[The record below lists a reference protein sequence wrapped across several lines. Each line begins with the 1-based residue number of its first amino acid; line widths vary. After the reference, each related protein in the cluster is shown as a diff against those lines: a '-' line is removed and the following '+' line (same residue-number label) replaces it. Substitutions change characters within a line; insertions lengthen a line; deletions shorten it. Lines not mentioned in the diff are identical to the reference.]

1 MRCSASRF
9 RPASRSRSS
18 HDANESA
25 IFPVSRVKGLL
36 AKKLGMTQLFN
47 PDGTMTAVTVLE
59 AGPCKVLGLR
69 TAEKDGYN
77 AARIAFLPVD
87 EARVNSP
94 RAGEFKKAGID
105 PHRHVVEIRNY
116 EGLEQ
121 GQELKAEIFAA
132 GELVDVTSTSK
143 GKGFQGLVKR
153 HKFSRGPETHGSM
166 NVRQPGAIGATDAA
180 RVFKGVRMS
189 GQMGNERTTSRA
201 YRVIRVDPERNLV
214 MVRGGVPGAKGALV
228 LVRQST
234 KKIKTKGPA
243 GKPNPR
249 KV

>member
-1 MRCSASRF
+1 M
-9 RPASRSRSS
+9 
-18 HDANESA
+18 
-25 IFPVSRVKGLL
+25 KGLL
-36 AKKLGMTQLFN
+36 ARKLGMTQLFN
-47 PDGTMTAVTVLE
+47 PDGTTAAVTVLE

-69 TAEKDGYN
+69 TKEKDGYTAVRVAFGPVPETKLN
-77 AARIAFLPVD
+77 AANR
-87 EARVNSP
+87 
-94 RAGEFKKAGID
+94 GEFKKAD
-105 PHRHVVEIRNY
+105 MEPHRHVVEIRDY
-116 EGLEQ
+116 DGLEA
-121 GQELKAEIFAA
+121 GAEINAEIFKA

-189 GQMGNERTTSRA
+189 GQMGNERTTARA
-201 YRVIRVDPERNLV
+201 YKVVRVDPERNLV
-214 MVRGGVPGAKGALV
+214 MVKGGVPGARGALV
-228 LVRQST
+228 LIKEST
-234 KKIKTKGPA
+234 KKIKPKGPA

>member
-1 MRCSASRF
+1 
-9 RPASRSRSS
+9 
-18 HDANESA
+18 
-25 IFPVSRVKGLL
+25 VKGLL
-36 AKKLGMTQLFN
+36 ARKLGMAQLFN
-47 PDGTMTAVTVLE
+47 QDGTMSAVTVLE

-69 TAEKDGYN
+69 TKEKDGYA
-77 AARIAFLPVD
+77 AARIAFEPVKD
-87 EARVNSP
+87 NKLTSP
-94 RAGEFKKAGID
+94 RQGEFKKAD
-105 PHRHVVEIRNY
+105 LEPHRHIIEIRNY
-116 EGLEQ
+116 DGIEAGA
-121 GQELKAEIFAA
+121 ELKADMFNA

-153 HKFSRGPETHGSM
+153 HKFSRGPESHGSM

-189 GQMGNERTTSRA
+189 GHMGNVRTTSRA
-201 YRVIRVDPERNLV
+201 YKIVRVDPDRNLV

-228 LVRQST
+228 LIKEST
-234 KKIKTKGPA
+234 KKIKAKGPA

>member
-1 MRCSASRF
+1 
-9 RPASRSRSS
+9 
-18 HDANESA
+18 
-25 IFPVSRVKGLL
+25 
-36 AKKLGMTQLFN
+36 MTQLFN
-47 PDGTMTAVTVLE
+47 PDGTTSAVTVLE
-59 AGPCKVLGLR
+59 AGPCRVLGLR
-69 TAEKDGYN
+69 TAEKDGYS
-77 AARIAFLPVD
+77 AVRLAFESVPEGRLNNP
-87 EARVNSP
+87 RV
-94 RAGEFKKAGID
+94 GEFKKATLE

-116 EGLEQ
+116 DGVEA

-153 HKFSRGPETHGSM
+153 HKFSRGPESHGSM

-189 GQMGNERTTSRA
+189 GQMGNERTTARA
-201 YRVIRVDPERNLV
+201 YRVVRVDADRNLV

-228 LVRQST
+228 LIKEST
-234 KKIKTKGPA
+234 KKIKPKGPA

>member
-1 MRCSASRF
+1 M
-9 RPASRSRSS
+9 
-18 HDANESA
+18 
-25 IFPVSRVKGLL
+25 KGLL
-36 AKKLGMTQLFN
+36 ATKLGMTQLFN
-47 PDGTMTAVTVLE
+47 PDGTTSAVTVLE

-69 TAEKDGYN
+69 TKEKDGYS
-77 AARIAFLPVD
+77 AARIAFKAVPERKLTRPQL
-87 EARVNSP
+87 
-94 RAGEFKKAGID
+94 GEFKKASLD
-105 PHRHVVEIRNY
+105 PHRHVVEIRGY
-116 EGLEQ
+116 EGLEA

-143 GKGFQGLVKR
+143 GKGFQGLIKR
-153 HKFSRGPETHGSM
+153 HKFSRGPESHGSM

-201 YRVIRVDPERNLV
+201 YKVVRVDAERNLIL
-214 MVRGGVPGAKGALV
+214 VRGGVPGAKGALV
-228 LVRQST
+228 LVREST
-234 KKIKTKGPA
+234 KKIKPKGPA

>member
-1 MRCSASRF
+1 
-9 RPASRSRSS
+9 
-18 HDANESA
+18 
-25 IFPVSRVKGLL
+25 
-36 AKKLGMTQLFN
+36 MTQLFN
-47 PDGTMTAVTVLE
+47 ADGTTSAVTVLE
-59 AGPCKVLGLR
+59 AGPCRVLGLR
-69 TAEKDGYN
+69 TTEKDGYS
-77 AARIAFLPVD
+77 AARIAY
-87 EARVNSP
+87 EATKENKLTKP
-94 RAGEFKKAGID
+94 AYGEFKKANIE
-105 PHRHVVEIRNY
+105 PHRHVVEIRGY
-116 EGLEQ
+116 DGLEA

-153 HKFSRGPETHGSM
+153 HKFSRGPESHGSM

-201 YRVIRVDPERNLV
+201 YKVVRIDAERNLILV
-214 MVRGGVPGAKGALV
+214 KGGVPGAKGALV

-234 KKIKTKGPA
+234 KKQKVKGPA
-243 GKPNPR
+243 GKPTGR

>member
-1 MRCSASRF
+1 M
-9 RPASRSRSS
+9 
-18 HDANESA
+18 
-25 IFPVSRVKGLL
+25 KGLL

-47 PDGTMTAVTVLE
+47 PDGTTSAVTVLE

-69 TAEKDGYN
+69 TQEKDGYS
-77 AARIAFLPVD
+77 AVRIAFGSIKESKLTNPG
-87 EARVNSP
+87 
-94 RAGEFKKAGID
+94 AGEFKKAGID
-105 PHRHVVEIRNY
+105 PQRHIVEIRNY
-116 EGLEQ
+116 AGVEA
-121 GQELKAEIFAA
+121 GQELKADLFAA

-153 HKFSRGPETHGSM
+153 HKFSRGPESHGSM

-189 GQMGNERTTSRA
+189 GQMGNVRVTARA
-201 YRVIRVDPERNLV
+201 YKVVRVDPERNLLLLKV
-214 MVRGGVPGAKGALV
+214 GVPGAKGALV

-234 KKIKTKGPA
+234 KRVKVKGPA